1 MSLLTTKRTLL
12 ALLLVPAVLLLVGL
26 AVIALVDDAT
36 LVSWVV
42 RGVESASGT
51 QITYRQPAR
60 VTRGFAPELQL
71 EALEIVDS
79 QQSFHVASDSLDIQ
93 VSLPALLI
101 GRLDVLHLVLGNTRI
116 QVLRASGG
124 SGGLS
129 VDPKLFWFK
138 PVLHQVRLAGL
149 SLSAQGRD
157 WKIPSGTISELSL
170 QLASDDA
177 TPELSADVRVLAD
190 VLHIDAT
197 LPAFFRIGRN
207 QPLPFAVSV
216 KGALADVEIK
226 GQADFARAGARID
239 AQLQLHSGDLSRL
252 STAVD
257 GLRVPGELT
266 FTAVVSGPFEQLAV
280 SDIKGEWN
288 GPDQSK
294 AQLDGRIDKL
304 LELGGIQMN
313 LDADIHKPDWLS
325 GQLPDSLAPIARAGV
340 RATLTGSRERLAVD
354 DFKLDAETAEQLK
367 INVGG
372 RFELAQQAGGGLAA
386 EHIAADLAFEA
397 PTTRAARGLLF
408 DNVPEFGAIT
418 GRADIRSTDGPPAF
432 ENVAIA
438 THDGRGTSVKL
449 NGAIKQFPL
458 SPVAPNRGYALN
470 VAIAAKNARAALD
483 AVGLDLPL
491 GGPLDLGFRIEGDT
505 PALELNAIRLVAGTA
520 KAVLIKAGGDLRFG
534 DWAQQDPLK
543 DIDLE
548 VDGYSHTTAA
558 LGTFTG
564 GGTLPELGALQAH
577 TRVRTVSGKHQLDD
591 FSLSTVKGAAVQVAL
606 TGSASSLDVMPK
618 PALRGIQLELVGKGR
633 DTAALNRLFNL
644 RGDLIPSAGAFE
656 LRSRITGSDQA
667 ITIGE
672 THVVAGEKSVLQ
684 VSLHGQ
690 AGRLDARGG
699 WTLHDTDLRLEAAAD
714 SSQALAKAEGYRLPS
729 LGPLSASAMIK
740 DKNAKL
746 ALEDLHLRIA
756 SPGRVPAMTAFGR
769 IGDLYAFRDVDI
781 DVMLNI
787 DGHNLAAFADRQ
799 AIEDL
804 APLTGSMRIA
814 DSNGAVGIQSLRL
827 SSEDPA
833 LHVDINGSFVDFRKP
848 RTLRLNADVKARDL
862 ALVGAL
868 FDRDWPA
875 YGPLDIKGQLGRE
888 GNLTR
893 LTMTAIAGPRSLDAD
908 LHANFDAVPPRIAGK
923 VTVQDLALPDFFANV
938 ASQREDRKKAREKVA
953 QPLFSSEPLD
963 FGWLKTFDLAL
974 GVDVAS
980 FDPAS
985 SPARSADITVTLKS
999 GLLTVDPVV
1008 VTYPKG
1014 QLKLA
1019 LSVDARDTPQLAF
1032 SAYGQNIDP
1041 WRDMPRW
1048 AESNAAGFGA
1058 DLDVDVSLAATGRS
1072 ASALAS
1078 SLHGDLFVTSRHG
1091 KLSRSFVDLLF
1102 IDIAGWAAS
1111 KISDSRY
1118 IDITCGVVDFAV
1130 KKGVASTKAFFLD
1143 TKNITITGDGDID
1156 LGKEQVNYVFIPKKK
1171 SRVILKAEPVK
1182 VKGPLL
1188 DPSVSAI
1195 PVRSA
1200 ALTFGTLFF
1209 APYVF
1214 VGLTASDYLREKF
1227 GAESDDTPC
1236 LNYERTR
1243 GSTDNVTDLP
1253 AKQ

>member
-1 MSLLTTKRTLL
+1 MSLLTTKRILL
-12 ALLLVPAVLLLVGL
+12 ALLLVPAVLLLAGL

-60 VTRGFAPELQL
+60 LTRGFAPELQF

-124 SGGLS
+124 GGGLS

-149 SLSAQGRD
+149 SLSAQDRD

-177 TPELSADVRVLAD
+177 TPELSADVKVLAD

-197 LPAFFRIGRN
+197 LPAFFRTERN
-207 QPLPFAVSV
+207 QSLPFAVSV
-216 KGALADVEIK
+216 KGALADAEFK
-226 GQADFARAGARID
+226 GQADFAPAGARID

-252 STAVD
+252 SAAVD
-257 GLRVPGELT
+257 GLRVPGELM

-288 GPDQSK
+288 GPDHST
-294 AQLDGRIDKL
+294 AQIDGRIDKL
-304 LELGGIQMN
+304 LELGGIHIK
-313 LDADIHKPDWLS
+313 LDADIQKPDWLS

-340 RATLTGSRERLAVD
+340 KATLTGSRERLAVG

-367 INVGG
+367 IDVGG

-418 GRADIRSTDGPPAF
+418 GRADIRSSDGPPAF

-438 THDGRGTSVKL
+438 TQDGRGTSVKL
-449 NGAIKQFPL
+449 NGTIRQFPL
-458 SPVAPNRGYALN
+458 SPDEPNRGYALN
-470 VAIAAKNARAALD
+470 VAIAAKNARAALG
-483 AVGLDLPL
+483 AVGLELPL

-505 PALELNAIRLVAGTA
+505 PALELNAIRLVAGTG
-520 KAVLIKAGGDLRFG
+520 KAVLIKAGGGLRFG

-548 VDGYSHTTAA
+548 VEGYSHSTAA
-558 LGTFTG
+558 LSTLTG

-591 FSLSTVKGAAVQVAL
+591 FSLSTVKGAALQVAL
-606 TGSASSLDVMPK
+606 TGSASRLDVMPK
-618 PALRGIQLELVGKGR
+618 PALSGIQLELVGKGG

-644 RGDLIPSAGAFE
+644 RGDLIPPAGAFE

-684 VSLHGQ
+684 VSLHGRV
-690 AGRLDARGG
+690 GRLDARGG
-699 WTLHDTDLRLEAAAD
+699 WTLHGTDLQLEAAAD
-714 SSQALAKAEGYRLPS
+714 SSQALAKAEGYRLPP
-729 LGPLSASAMIK
+729 LGPLSASAAIK

-756 SPGRVPAMTAFGR
+756 SAGRVPAITAFGR
-769 IGDLYAFRDVDI
+769 IDDLSAFRDVDI

-799 AIEDL
+799 TIEDL

-814 DSNGAVGIQSLRL
+814 DSNGVVGMQSLRL
-827 SSEDPA
+827 RSEDPA
-833 LHVDINGSFVDFRKP
+833 LHVDINGSFADFGKP
-848 RTLRLNADVKARDL
+848 QTLKLNAEVRARDL

-868 FDRDWPA
+868 FDQVWPA
-875 YGPLDIKGQLGRE
+875 FGPLDITGDLGRD
-888 GNLTR
+888 GNLTKLA
-893 LTMTAIAGPRSLDAD
+893 LTVKAGPKD
-908 LHANFDAVPPRIAGK
+908 LEANLHGNFDTDPPRFAGK
-923 VTVQDLALPDFFANV
+923 ITLHELALPEFFQKV
-938 ASQREDRKKAREKVA
+938 ADRRAERKKAAKKIT
-953 QPLFSSEPLD
+953 QPLFSREPID
-963 FGWLKTFDLAL
+963 FAWLKTFDLNL
-974 GVDVAS
+974 GVHVAS
-980 FDPAS
+980 FDPAY
-985 SPARSADITVTLKS
+985 SPARSADMTVTVQS

-1014 QLKLA
+1014 NLKLA
-1019 LSVDARDTPQLAF
+1019 LSVDARDKPQLTF
-1032 SAYGQNIDP
+1032 SAYGKDIDP
-1041 WRDMPRW
+1041 WRDMRGWTQPN
-1048 AESNAAGFGA
+1048 EAGFGA
-1058 DLDVDVSLAATGRS
+1058 DLDVDIHLD
-1072 ASALAS
+1072 ASGNSVYGLVS
-1078 SLHGDLFVTSRHG
+1078 SLDGNVFMTSRHG
-1091 KLSRSFVDLLF
+1091 KIHRSIVDLLF
-1102 IDIAGWAAS
+1102 VDIAGWAAS
-1111 KISDSRY
+1111 KINDSKY
-1118 IDITCGVVDFAV
+1118 LDITCGVADFAV
-1130 KKGVASTKAFFLD
+1130 KNGVASTRAFFLD
-1143 TKNITITGDGDID
+1143 TKNIAITGDGDID
-1156 LGKEQVNYVFIPKKK
+1156 FGKERVNYVFIPKKK
-1171 SRVILKAEPVK
+1171 SRLILKAEPVK

-1188 DPSVSAI
+1188 DPSVTAI
-1195 PVRSA
+1195 PVKSA
-1200 ALTFGTLFF
+1200 ALTFGTLLF

-1214 VGLTASDYLREKF
+1214 VGLTASGYIKEKF
-1227 GAESDDTPC
+1227 GAETDDTPC
-1236 LNYERTR
+1236 LTYERTR
-1243 GSTDNVTDLP
+1243 DVPDNVLDLP

>member
-1 MSLLTTKRTLL
+1 MSLLTTKRILL
-12 ALLLVPAVLLLVGL
+12 ALLLVPAVLLLAGL

-60 VTRGFAPELQL
+60 LTRGFAPELQF

-124 SGGLS
+124 GGGLS

-149 SLSAQGRD
+149 SLSAQDRD

-177 TPELSADVRVLAD
+177 TPELSADVKVLAD

-197 LPAFFRIGRN
+197 LPAFFRIDRN

-216 KGALADVEIK
+216 KGALADAEFK
-226 GQADFARAGARID
+226 GQADFAPAGARID

-252 STAVD
+252 SAAVD
-257 GLRVPGELT
+257 GLRVPGELM

-288 GPDQSK
+288 GPDHST
-294 AQLDGRIDKL
+294 AQIDGRIDKL
-304 LELGGIQMN
+304 LELGGIHIK
-313 LDADIHKPDWLS
+313 LDADIQKPDWLS

-340 RATLTGSRERLAVD
+340 KATLTGSRERLAVG

-367 INVGG
+367 IDVGG

-418 GRADIRSTDGPPAF
+418 GRADIRSSDGPPAF

-438 THDGRGTSVKL
+438 TQDGRGTSVKL
-449 NGAIKQFPL
+449 NGTIRQFPL
-458 SPVAPNRGYALN
+458 SPDEPNRGYALN
-470 VAIAAKNARAALD
+470 VAIAAKNARAALGT
-483 AVGLDLPL
+483 VGLDLPL

-505 PALELNAIRLVAGTA
+505 PALELNAIRLVAGTGR
-520 KAVLIKAGGDLRFG
+520 AVLIKAGGGLRFG

-548 VDGYSHTTAA
+548 VEGYSHSTAA
-558 LGTFTG
+558 LSTLTG

-591 FSLSTVKGAAVQVAL
+591 FSLSTVKGAALQVAL
-606 TGSASSLDVMPK
+606 TGSASRLDVMPK
-618 PALRGIQLELVGKGR
+618 PALSGIQLELVGKGG

-644 RGDLIPSAGAFE
+644 RGDLIPAAGAFE

-684 VSLHGQ
+684 VSLHGRV
-690 AGRLDARGG
+690 GRLDARGG
-699 WTLHDTDLRLEAAAD
+699 WTLHGTDLQLEAAAD
-714 SSQALAKAEGYRLPS
+714 SSQALAKAEGYRLPP
-729 LGPLSASAMIK
+729 LGPLSASAAIK

-756 SPGRVPAMTAFGR
+756 SAGRVPAITAFGR
-769 IGDLYAFRDVDI
+769 IDDLSAFRDVDI

-799 AIEDL
+799 TIEDL

-814 DSNGAVGIQSLRL
+814 DSNGVVGMQSLRL
-827 SSEDPA
+827 RSEDPA
-833 LHVDINGSFVDFRKP
+833 LHVDINGSFADFGKP
-848 RTLRLNADVKARDL
+848 QTLKLNAEVRARDL

-868 FDRDWPA
+868 FDQVWPA
-875 YGPLDIKGQLGRE
+875 FGPLDITGDLGRD
-888 GNLTR
+888 GNLTKLA
-893 LTMTAIAGPRSLDAD
+893 LTVKAGPKD
-908 LHANFDAVPPRIAGK
+908 LEANLHGNFDTDPPRFAGK
-923 VTVQDLALPDFFANV
+923 ITLHELALPEFFQKV
-938 ASQREDRKKAREKVA
+938 ADRRAERKKAAKKIT
-953 QPLFSSEPLD
+953 QPLFSREPID
-963 FGWLKTFDLAL
+963 FAWLKTFDLNL
-974 GVDVAS
+974 GVHVAS
-980 FDPAS
+980 FDPAY
-985 SPARSADITVTLKS
+985 SPARSADMTVAVQS

-1014 QLKLA
+1014 NLKLA
-1019 LSVDARDTPQLAF
+1019 LSVDARDKPQLTF
-1032 SAYGQNIDP
+1032 SAYGKDIDP
-1041 WRDMPRW
+1041 WRDMRGW
-1048 AESNAAGFGA
+1048 TQANEAGFGA
-1058 DLDVDVSLAATGRS
+1058 DLDVDIHLD
-1072 ASALAS
+1072 ASGNSVYGLVS
-1078 SLHGDLFVTSRHG
+1078 SLDGNVFMTSRHG
-1091 KLSRSFVDLLF
+1091 KIHRSIVDLLF
-1102 IDIAGWAAS
+1102 VDIAGWAAS
-1111 KISDSRY
+1111 KINDSKY
-1118 IDITCGVVDFAV
+1118 LDITCGVADFAV
-1130 KKGVASTKAFFLD
+1130 KNGVASTRAFFLD
-1143 TKNITITGDGDID
+1143 TKNIAITGDGDID
-1156 LGKEQVNYVFIPKKK
+1156 FGKERVNYVFIPKKK
-1171 SRVILKAEPVK
+1171 SRLILKAEPVK

-1188 DPSVSAI
+1188 DPSVTAI
-1195 PVRSA
+1195 PVKSA
-1200 ALTFGTLFF
+1200 ALTFGTLLF

-1214 VGLTASDYLREKF
+1214 VGLTASGYIKEKF
-1227 GAESDDTPC
+1227 GAETDDTPC
-1236 LNYERTR
+1236 LTYERTR
-1243 GSTDNVTDLP
+1243 DVPDNVLDLP